1 MAFLVWILGAADIL
15 LTHLGLTLG
24 VISEGNP
31 LMAYMFE
38 LSVPA
43 AILFALVLPG
53 VGLYFLHTQA
63 VGCRLALQALRGLLV
78 VRIAVILL
86 HINWMILAFTM

>member
-1 MAFLVWILGAADIL
+1 MAFIVWVLGAVDIL

-31 LMAYMFE
+31 LMAYLFE

-53 VGLYFLHTQA
+53 AGLYFLHSQA
-63 VGCRLALQALRGLLV
+63 TRCRLALQALRGLLF
-78 VRIAVILL
+78 VRIAVFLL
-86 HINWMILAFTM
+86 HLNWMIRVFSG